1 MLSTIVQ
8 LSCGGLHVRKLAAIF
23 ALMFFFTSCTES
35 ESPTM
40 SPGFMLPGPDVG
52 KNLKDAGISQDQD
65 AQDHDGKLQEQDV
78 QEQELIKEE
87 DTEKQEIFQEDSI
100 EKDAEQEQNDTEPEC
115 QDDDGDGFG
124 DNCELG
130 PDCDDYNPNFSTN
143 CPDCKK
149 GSIPGCLCSGKSV
162 PCYSF
167 EPATKG
173 VGICKAG
180 TQACTSGFWQQC
192 KGEVNPQPEICNN
205 LDDDC
210 DGLTDEGVKSS
221 CGGCDL
227 TCIQKTVGD
236 ADNPIILNSENS
248 SGVGLDPQGQI
259 VIDSKQISLNLKFI
273 WIANSPQNTVSKV
286 DCKTV
291 QEVGRYPVCSDPSRT
306 SVDLEGNVWVAC
318 RGDGAVAKIM
328 AEKKNCVDKNGNGV
342 IETSSGGQ
350 VVPNDECVKFIV
362 NPGKGQYARGAAVDK
377 FNNVWIG
384 YWNSKSMVQLS
395 AKDGATLKDVNLG
408 CSPYGLVIDQKGMI
422 WGQGAGCGSLILY
435 NPETGQLFT
444 SSNLPNLKYP
454 SGAYGLNVDA
464 LGRIW
469 VSGGNTASVYT
480 PGTGTWQVI
489 NMAWGGGRGIATS
502 NDGFVYVA
510 VDGSGGA
517 VKING
522 MATPPQVVGF
532 IKGAGNPVGVALD
545 YDGFV
550 WVVNQGGSS
559 ATKMDPKTMTAVGTV
574 PVGSSPYTYS
584 DMTGYTLNY
593 FTAPKGQYMTVFF
606 ATGQGNPVSQVKP
619 KAVWQKFYMDAT
631 FPPATKISMK
641 YRAADD
647 MAALESEPW
656 IQVPDFTEA
665 AQLPYDISQKSVV
678 GLMLQVEINLVTES
692 KKVSPSVKFLSAKA
706 KLL

>member
-1 MLSTIVQ
+1 MKNAKFFFLALLLAS
-8 LSCGGLHVRKLAAIF
+8 SCGGQ
-23 ALMFFFTSCTES
+23 TES
-35 ESPTM
+35 PSLSSGLGKT
-40 SPGFMLPGPDVG
+40 SGFDIIVKPPQTF
-52 KNLKDAGISQDQD
+52 DAAKTDADQDQQALD
-65 AQDHDGKLQEQDV
+65 ADAALEEEHQDV
-78 QEQELIKEE
+78 EGVPEE
-87 DTEKQEIFQEDSI
+87 ETVAEVLAPEDI
-100 EKDAEQEQNDTEPEC
+100 VEDAAEEPQC
-115 QDDDGDGFG
+115 LDDDGDGFG
-124 DNCELG
+124 ENCASG
-130 PDCDDYNPNFSTN
+130 PDCDDYNPNFALN

-149 GSIPGCLCSGKSV
+149 GNVPGCACSGKSA
-162 PCYSF
+162 PCYSSDF
-167 EPATKG
+167 STKG
-173 VGICKAG
+173 VGACKAG
-180 TQACTSGFWQQC
+180 TQACSAGFWKQC
-192 KGEVNPQPEICNN
+192 LGEVTPTPEICDGKDN
-205 LDDDC
+205 DC
-210 DGLTDEGVKSS
+210 DGETDEGVKST
-221 CGGCDL
+221 CGDCDL
-227 TCIQKTVGD
+227 TCLQKTVGD
-236 ADNPIILNSENS
+236 SSNPIILNSENS

-291 QEVGRYPVCSDPSRT
+291 QEVGRYPVCADPSRT

-318 RGDGAVAKIM
+318 RGDGQVAKIM
-328 AEKKNCVDKNGNGV
+328 AEKKNCIDKNGNGV
-342 IETSSGGQ
+342 IETSAGSQ
-350 VVPNDECVKFIV
+350 VVPGDECVKFIV
-362 NPGKGQYARGAAVDK
+362 QPGKGTYARGAAVDK

-435 NPETGQLFT
+435 IPETGQLFT

-454 SGAYGLNVDA
+454 SGAYGLNVDS

-469 VSGGNTASVYT
+469 VSGGNTASVYS
-480 PGTGTWQVI
+480 PATGTWQVI
-489 NMAWGGGRGIATS
+489 NMGWGGGRGVATS

-522 MATPPQVVGF
+522 MANPPQVVGF
-532 IKGAGNPVGVALD
+532 IKGSGNPVGAAID

-550 WVVNQGGSS
+550 WVVNQSGSS
-559 ATKMDPKTMTAVGTV
+559 ATKMDPKNMTAIGTV

-593 FTAPKGQYMTVFF
+593 FTAPKGQYGTVFF
-606 ATGQGNPVSQVKP
+606 ATGFGNPISQVKP
-619 KAVWQKFYMDAT
+619 KAVWQKFYMEAV
-631 FPPATKISMK
+631 FPPVTKVAVK

-647 MAALESEPW
+647 KNTLENLPW
-656 IQVPDFTEA
+656 NQMPDFTDM
-665 AQLPYDISQKSVV
+665 AQLPFDLTQKPVV
-678 GLMLQVEINLVTES
+678 GLMLQVEINLITDD
-692 KKVSPSVKFLSAKA
+692 KKVSPAVKMLSAKA